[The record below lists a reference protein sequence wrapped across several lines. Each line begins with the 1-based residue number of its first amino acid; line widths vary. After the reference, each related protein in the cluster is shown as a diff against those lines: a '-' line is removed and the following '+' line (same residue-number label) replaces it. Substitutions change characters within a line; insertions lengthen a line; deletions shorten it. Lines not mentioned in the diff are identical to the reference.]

1 MERTLVVVLVVLILG
16 PVVACQTAGAPSA
29 APPPNPE
36 PAMAADPSNAA
47 ANPGVMSEPRGEPGV
62 RPDLDEQG
70 EAGMPGGTGRGGD
83 SYGGPAGTGAGV
95 SGGRGAGGI
104 PPASPD
110 VVNRERRDFRA
121 DALSRLARVEDRV
134 RALEREGDGNGASPA
149 RLRELKSQHKS
160 LQSQLGALDR
170 ISDEAWLIAKDSV
183 DEDLVLLEQ
192 SVERLDVDEGHAAPP
207 LPDDVGGPG

>member
-1 MERTLVVVLVVLILG
+1 
-16 PVVACQTAGAPSA
+16 
-29 APPPNPE
+29 
-36 PAMAADPSNAA
+36 MAADPGGAA

-62 RPDLDEQG
+62 PPDLDEQG

-121 DALSRLARVEDRV
+121 DALARLERVEERV
-134 RALEREGDGNGASPA
+134 RALEREGDGTGASPA

-160 LQSQLGALDR
+160 LQSQVGALDR
-170 ISDEAWLIAKDSV
+170 ITDEAWLIAKDSV
-183 DEDLVLLEQ
+183 DEELISLEQ
-192 SVERLDVDEGHAAPP
+192 SVDRLAGDEGRDAPP
-207 LPDDVGGPG
+207 RPDDLGGPG